1 MAHGARWCLVLAAAW
16 LLGASLEARAR
27 TVPLVQL
34 DSGLW
39 TLPVASRHTA
49 RPWRFLIDTG
59 STRTLLS
66 AAAARDAGI
75 TVDGGA
81 SVVTPSGRV
90 AAGEVTLDDLRIG
103 DRVLTGF
110 PVLVLDLAALGR
122 AGAVDGILGMDALAH
137 DRVLLDLAGG
147 QLSFV
152 EAGDAASARGT
163 AATMRQESGR
173 VLLDARID
181 GMTRTLVLD
190 SGAAHVV
197 VYDARPVGAPVR
209 LTTAG
214 GGTVGRAGRA
224 NLSLGAVHLGAVPAV
239 RMTAPAHRAGSDG
252 LLPASLF
259 ASIYIDR
266 AAGKVRLVPRR

>member
-1 MAHGARWCLVLAAAW
+1 MLVVAVVAW
-16 LLGASLEARAR
+16 LAGATLDARAR

-39 TLPVASRHTA
+39 TLPVGSRHTA

-66 AAAARDAGI
+66 AAAAREAGLA
-75 TVDGGA
+75 VSDGAG
-81 SVVTPSGRV
+81 VVTPGGRV
-90 AAGEVTLDDLRIG
+90 AAGEATLDDLRIG

-110 PVLVLDLAALGR
+110 PVLVLDLGALGR
-122 AGAVDGILGMDALAH
+122 AGAIDGILGMDALAH
-137 DRVLLDLAGG
+137 DRVFLDLAGG

-152 EAGDAASARGT
+152 EAGAAATARGT

-173 VLLDARID
+173 VLLEARLD
-181 GMTRTLVLD
+181 GVTRTLVLD

-197 VYDARPVGAPVR
+197 VYDTRPVGAPVQ

-214 GGTVGRAGRA
+214 GGAAGRVGRAS
-224 NLSLGAVHLGAVPAV
+224 LSLGAVHLGAVPAV
-239 RMTAPAHRAGSDG
+239 RVTAPALRAGSDG

-266 AAGKVRLVPRR
+266 AAGEVRLVPRR